1 MKTIITAML
10 AVLTFTCCM
19 AREKKPAI
27 KARLKGYPSGAIDE
41 YHFHAGKAIVKGR
54 FVNRTEHSFST
65 FNVTGTDLFSNQA
78 FVRTINIKPDGSF
91 LELISLPHSGWVYF
105 DGTEIPPA
113 FIAVGDTLDLLIHG
127 TGDETT
133 ISGSGATGEVN
144 CV

>member
-1 MKTIITAML
+1 MQRTIITILL

-65 FNVTGTDLFSNQA
+65 FNVTGTDLFSNQD
-78 FVRTINIKPDGSF
+78 FVRTINIEPDGS
-91 LELISLPHSGWVYF
+91 LHSKAAK
-105 DGTEIPPA
+105 PSA
-113 FIAVGDTLDLLIHG
+113 
-127 TGDETT
+127 
-133 ISGSGATGEVN
+133 
-144 CV
+144 